1 MELPLQVAAGVA
13 LLTGTAVLAHFFY
26 VALHAPEDMSL
37 GLTDQR
43 FPASWGGRAYLSLVV
58 LSWVAFA
65 FSGAYGLLAWLPG
78 EGAVTLSGL
87 VAFLSLGLL
96 IHLERSAHVLHSY
109 RRNMKVRRELEQL
122 IKYATIPSQG
132 TIDNFQEKAKSA
144 ETVVER
150 EAYAELAGVASVLSK
165 RDKKLC
171 EYSVSQAQREASERA
186 EEQERADKA
195 AKAQAAKR
203 ELRSKLQ
210 EALNAATQPL
220 PVVKTIDSSIAAN
233 EAIVEP
239 TVAKQKWL
247 SLNDFGERLRRLGK
261 DASIQTLLETVA
273 GAQPIEETNFKL
285 EFEGNERDGHYEAV
299 CLHGGAKGQLAD
311 GLSFEPSLDGLI
323 AAFFLRAALP
333 GRLAWGHGVYDRDQE
348 FIFTQERA
356 VAILENDR
364 VPPDSDGLQA
374 IKVPAGLRLS
384 RAEDG
389 TLTLRC
395 LTYRPGKG
403 FYDFAVSITGVQAS
417 PVQEIKLYQWGQG
430 ILY

>member
-43 FPASWGGRAYLSLVV
+43 FPASWGGRAYLISVV

-171 EYSVSQAQREASERA
+171 EYSVNLLSEI
-186 EEQERADKA
+186 
-195 AKAQAAKR
+195 
-203 ELRSKLQ
+203 
-210 EALNAATQPL
+210 T
-220 PVVKTIDSSIAAN
+220 
-233 EAIVEP
+233 
-239 TVAKQKWL
+239 
-247 SLNDFGERLRRLGK
+247 
-261 DASIQTLLETVA
+261 
-273 GAQPIEETNFKL
+273 
-285 EFEGNERDGHYEAV
+285 
-299 CLHGGAKGQLAD
+299 
-311 GLSFEPSLDGLI
+311 
-323 AAFFLRAALP
+323 
-333 GRLAWGHGVYDRDQE
+333 
-348 FIFTQERA
+348 FT
-356 VAILENDR
+356 
-364 VPPDSDGLQA
+364 
-374 IKVPAGLRLS
+374 
-384 RAEDG
+384 
-389 TLTLRC
+389 
-395 LTYRPGKG
+395 
-403 FYDFAVSITGVQAS
+403 
-417 PVQEIKLYQWGQG
+417 
-430 ILY
+430 